1 MKPSEVLKQIS
12 ELRQVW
18 RDQNFVF
25 TPEQQ
30 FEFDRLKQQRRE
42 RVKYFYENDL
52 VFKGAAKKDDT
63 KLLKR

>member
-18 RDQNFVF
+18 RDKNFVF
-25 TPEQQ
+25 TPEKQ

-63 KLLKR
+63 K